1 MASTKELQIVN
12 QGPSSYQFSSNLDG
26 VNIYLLFNYNR
37 RNDTWYLD
45 LLDSQLDNLL
55 TGIPCLSNVDQLAS
69 RFSLDNVFILG
80 DIIIADSSTDKD
92 DPSYENFGD
101 YVSAFYTSIAQ

>member
-1 MASTKELQIVN
+1 MASTKELAIVN
-12 QGPSSYQFSSNLDG
+12 KGPSSYQFSSNLDG

-45 LLDSQLDNLL
+45 LLDEKLTNLL
-55 TGIPCLSNVDQLAS
+55 TGIPCLSNVEQMAS
-69 RFSLDNVFILG
+69 RFSLDDVFILG
-80 DIIIADSSTDKD
+80 DIVIADSSANKE

-101 YVSAFYTSIAQ
+101 YVSAFYTSISQ